1 MSTAARIP
9 VPTPTPAKEHPVA
22 TAART
27 AEVLPTSATQR
38 RFWLIDRLEG
48 PSGVYNSA
56 AALRLRGPLA
66 REHLHRA
73 FQSLVDRHEALRTVF
88 PARDGAPVQ
97 LVLPRRAF
105 ELGLTEAPD
114 ADEDTFRAL
123 AGKLAQQP
131 FDLTKG
137 PLMRAELIALGPEEH
152 LLVVVLQHIVVDR
165 WSFGLLMSELSE
177 SYAALVEQR
186 PARLPELPL
195 RYADH
200 VATRQALLDGALGD
214 RLLAYWRGQLAD
226 APAALE
232 LPGDRPRPPVR
243 SFRGDSVPVR
253 LEAATSQAVRDLCG
267 TAGATPFMVLLA
279 AFQAVLARHADTRD
293 VAVVTGPATRAPGT
307 ELLVGSLINTVVL
320 RTSLAGDPTFA
331 ELVER
336 VRGTA
341 LDAFDHQELPFDRLV
356 EELAPSRD
364 LSRNPLAQVGF
375 VLQNAPAT
383 TPTLTGLAVEPV
395 PVARNNAHLD
405 LDLQLVEE
413 NGCFTGFA
421 EFALDLFDAP
431 TIARLLGHWTTL
443 LGAAVRAPGTRLSAL
458 PMLTAAELEQEL
470 HGWNDTDGPFPTG
483 LRVDQL
489 FARQAALTPDA
500 PAVIDAAGTLDYRTM
515 NAWAARIAHRLRRAG
530 VGPDVPVALCL
541 ERGAGLSAAMLGTMR
556 AGGAFLGLDPS
567 YPAER
572 LAFMLADAGPAVV
585 LAHRSTASTL
595 PPGTVPLLL
604 EEIPADG
611 PEYGRT
617 DGGGDAV
624 AGGSTTAGE
633 ANLAYLVYTSGST
646 GRPKG
651 VAVSHRAI
659 VNTFAGLARSH
670 GFGPGDRMT
679 ALFSPGFDATVHDCL
694 APLVAGAT
702 VVFPAQGM
710 VRDPRHW
717 AELIGRHQVTVWAMA
732 PAGTEAMLAAAE
744 EHDLPLD
751 SLRTVMVGGDV
762 MPPAL
767 PRRMRH
773 AAPGCRVINIGG
785 VAEAAFCNNEY
796 LVPEDAGIG
805 PVPYGRPLLNQ
816 RLLVLD
822 ELLRPVPAGVRGE
835 LCVAGE
841 GLARGYLG
849 RPGLT
854 AERFLPHPYG
864 RVPGERLYRTG
875 DLARRRADG
884 ELELLGRADNQV
896 KIRGFRVEPGE
907 VTGVLLGHPA
917 VADAAVVARETTSGD
932 RCLAA
937 YWVPA
942 ASPDGVPVSG
952 TELAAWL
959 RELLPGHMVPTLW
972 TELAALPL
980 SPNGKVDRAALPTP
994 TLVEGTADRLAPRT
1008 PDEAALAEIWQR
1020 LLERPEVGVLDD
1032 FFAVGGHSL
1041 LANRLVS
1048 AVRAEFGVDVRLR
1061 EVFAAPTVAAQ
1072 AALVGRLRSAGGP
1085 AAVAP
1090 LPPITPADRSR
1101 PLPLSFA
1108 QQRMWLFDRFAPG
1121 NPAYHVPTAVRIGG
1135 DLDPVALADALLALM
1150 ARHEVLRTVVSEK
1163 DGAPI
1168 QRVLPIDEAPLTV
1181 RRPGSG
1187 ERAEDLVD
1195 AFVTVPFDLAAEAP
1209 LRALLL
1215 RTGPAE
1221 HLLVLVIHHIAVDG
1235 WSMGVLVE
1243 DLAALYDGH
1252 ALPPLSVRY
1261 ADYAVWQ
1268 ADRAAEGRWTEQLE
1282 HWRGRLAGPLPVLE
1296 LPTDRPRPAT
1306 PSLAG
1311 AAHEFTLSAELT
1323 ERLRALGARHGATLF
1338 MVLLAGYQ
1346 TLLGRLSG
1354 TEDVIVGTPVAGRG
1368 QRELDGLVGCFVN
1381 SLALRGDLS
1390 GDPAFAELL
1399 ERTRDRALTDFD
1411 CQDVP
1416 FEQVLDAVGADRDPA
1431 RHPVFQ
1437 TMLTLQNA
1445 RPPRTGFDGLDVE
1458 PVAART
1464 ASCLMDLMFTATER
1478 DGRLAFTVEYATDL
1492 FDEESVVRLAHR
1504 FGVLLEAA
1512 ADAPHTALSRLPLLD
1527 DAERRTVLTDWNA
1540 TARPL
1545 PAGGLHDLVAAA
1557 AARTPDAPALEH
1569 EGRTTSYAALEAAA
1583 ERCAT
1588 RLRSL
1593 GVGGQS
1599 VVAVHAA
1606 PTPQLV
1612 TALLGVLKA
1621 GAAFTTL
1628 DPALPEQRLR
1638 LLLELSGAQLVL
1650 TDGSLSGG
1658 LLDSVPVA
1666 PIEVPADAA
1675 ADTPARAA
1683 TGTGTSPDAL
1693 ACVFFTSG
1701 TTGAP
1706 KGSMFTHRGL
1716 VNFTL
1721 AMAGEFRL
1729 APGDRFL
1736 QLASTGFDVL
1746 LEELFPALAVG
1757 ATVVLPGA
1765 RLLAEGVD
1773 LTRYLAE
1780 HRITGLELTTAYWH
1794 DWTAELQRTGAALP
1808 PDLRFVAMGGERV
1821 RRDRLAAWQR
1831 LGVPLVHVYG
1841 LTEVTCTSTTR
1852 RVDAEPVTGDGLPIG
1867 RPLANTTVYL
1877 LDAAGAPVPI
1887 GSPGELHLG
1896 GVGLARGY
1904 LGRPGLTAERFV
1916 PDPFGE
1922 PGARLYRTGDLA
1934 RHRADGEVEF
1944 IGRADQQVKI
1954 RGHRIEPG
1962 EVEAQLARLPEVG
1975 AAAVVVR
1982 EDEPGEK
1989 RLVGYVVAAPGT
2001 EPDAF
2006 ELRAALRERLP
2017 ASLVPSS
2024 IVLLPALPLNGNGKL
2039 DRGALPRPG
2048 RAELTGAEA
2057 VAPRTPAEA
2066 EIAELAGELLGLPA
2080 VGVHDN
2086 LFDLGLHSLLA
2097 ARFAAR
2103 VRESCQVEVPLRV
2116 FYEAPTVGEL
2126 ALRVVQ
2132 LQAEGT
2138 DQDELLRLL
2147 AEVEAEEGPMT
2158 A

>member
-1 MSTAARIP
+1 MATTAHT
-9 VPTPTPAKEHPVA
+9 V
-22 TAART
+22 
-27 AEVLPTSATQR
+27 EVLPTSAAQR

-48 PSGVYNSA
+48 PSGVYNTA
-56 AALRLRGPLA
+56 AALRLRGPLVTA
-66 REHLHRA
+66 HLERA
-73 FQSLVDRHEALRTVF
+73 FQLLVDRHEALRTVF

-105 ELGLTEAPD
+105 ELGRTGAAAAGTATEEEA
-114 ADEDTFRAL
+114 RAL
-123 AGKLAQQP
+123 TGRLAEQP
-131 FDLTKG
+131 FDLAKG
-137 PLMRAELIALGPEEH
+137 PLMRAELIGLGPGEH
-152 LLVVVLQHIVVDR
+152 LLVVVLHHIVVDR

-177 SYAALVEQR
+177 CYAALAEQR
-186 PARLPELPL
+186 PVRLPELPV

-200 VATRQALLDGALGD
+200 VAGRQALLDGGLGD
-214 RLLAYWRGQLAD
+214 RLLAYWRGQLAG
-226 APAALE
+226 APEALE
-232 LPGDRPRPPVR
+232 IPGDRPRPPVR
-243 SFRGDSVPVR
+243 SFRGASVPVR
-253 LEAATSQAVRDLCG
+253 LDAAASQAVRDLCKS
-267 TAGATPFMVLLA
+267 AGATPFMVLLA
-279 AFQAVLARHADTRD
+279 AFQAVLARHAGAAEVV
-293 VAVVTGPATRAPGT
+293 VATGPATRAPGT
-307 ELLVGSLINTVVL
+307 EALVGSLVNTVLL

-383 TPTLTGLAVEPV
+383 TPALRGLAVEPV
-395 PVARNNAHLD
+395 PVARDSAHMD
-405 LDLQLVEE
+405 LDLQLTEE
-413 NGCFTGFA
+413 EGCFTGFA

-431 TIARLLGHWTTL
+431 TVARLLGHWTTL
-443 LGAAVRAPGTRLSAL
+443 LGAAARTPGTRLSAL
-458 PMLTAAELEQEL
+458 PMLTEAELEREL
-470 HGWNDTDGPFPTG
+470 HTWNDTDGAFPAG

-489 FARQAALTPDA
+489 FARQAARTPDA
-500 PAVIDAAGTLDYRTM
+500 VAVIDAAGTLDYRSLD
-515 NAWAARIAHRLRRAG
+515 AWAGRIAHRLHRAG

-556 AGGAFLGLDPS
+556 AGAAFLGLDPS
-567 YPAER
+567 YPADR
-572 LAFMLADAGPAVV
+572 LAFMLADAAPAVV
-585 LAHRSTASTL
+585 LAHRSTAGAL
-595 PPGTVPLLL
+595 PPGTEVLML
-604 EEIPADG
+604 EEIPDDG
-611 PEYGRT
+611 PEFGRT
-617 DGGGDAV
+617 GTEGGAA
-624 AGGSTTAGE
+624 AGESTTAGE

-651 VAVSHRAI
+651 VAVSHRSI

-670 GFGPGDRMT
+670 GFGPGDRMI
-679 ALFSPGFDATVHDCL
+679 ALHSPSFDPAVHDCL

-702 VVFPAQGM
+702 AVFPAQSA

-717 AELIGRHQVTVWAMA
+717 AELVAGHRVTVWSMG

-744 EHDLPLD
+744 EHGLALD
-751 SLRTVMVGGDV
+751 SLRTVMIGGDV
-762 MPPAL
+762 LPPAL
-767 PRRMRH
+767 PPRLRA
-773 AAPGCRVINIGG
+773 AAPGCRVVNSAG

-796 LVPEDAGIG
+796 LVPEDAGNGG

-822 ELLRPVPAGVRGE
+822 ALLRPVPVGVPGE

-854 AERFLPHPYG
+854 AERFVPHPHG

-884 ELELLGRADNQV
+884 ELELLGRSDNQV

-907 VTGVLLGHPA
+907 VTGVLLGHPD
-917 VADAAVVARETTSGD
+917 VADAVVVARGSGPGE
-932 RCLAA
+932 RRLAA
-937 YWVPA
+937 YWVLA
-942 ASPDGVPVSG
+942 ARPDGAPVTG
-952 TELAAWL
+952 AELAGWL
-959 RELLPGHMVPTLW
+959 RERLPAHLVPALW

-980 SPNGKVDRAALPTP
+980 SPNGKVDRAALPEP
-994 TLVEGTADRLAPRT
+994 AAAADTADRVAPRT
-1008 PDEAALAEIWQR
+1008 ADEAAVAAIWQR
-1020 LLERPEVGVLDD
+1020 LLELPEVGVLDD
-1032 FFAVGGHSL
+1032 FFALGGHSL

-1048 AVRAEFGVDVRLR
+1048 ALRAEFDVEVRLR
-1061 EVFAAPTVAAQ
+1061 EVFAATTVAAQ
-1072 AALVGRLRSAGGP
+1072 AALVARPRSAEGP
-1085 AAVAP
+1085 ESTAP
-1090 LPPITPADRSR
+1090 LPPVTPADRSR

-1135 DLDPVALADALLALM
+1135 DLDPVALAAALGALM
-1150 ARHEVLRTVVSEK
+1150 ARHEVLRTVLPET
-1163 DGAPI
+1163 DGAPE
-1168 QRVLPIDEAPLTV
+1168 QRVLPPGDAPLTV
-1181 RRPGSG
+1181 RELADG

-1195 AFVTVPFDLAAEAP
+1195 AFVTRPFDLAAEAP

-1215 RTGPAE
+1215 RTAPAE
-1221 HLLVLVIHHIAVDG
+1221 HLLVLVIHHIALDG

-1252 ALPPLSVRY
+1252 DLPPLPVQY
-1261 ADYAVWQ
+1261 ADYARWQ
-1268 ADRAAEGRWTEQLE
+1268 ADRAAEGRWTAQLE
-1282 HWRGRLAGPLPVLE
+1282 HWRGRLTGPLPALE

-1311 AAHEFTLSAELT
+1311 AVHEFTLPAELT
-1323 ERLRALGARHGATLF
+1323 DRLRALGARHGATLF

-1354 TEDVIVGTPVAGRG
+1354 SDDVVVGTPVAGRG

-1399 ERTRDRALTDFD
+1399 ERTRDRALADLD

-1416 FEQVLDAVGADRDPA
+1416 FEQVLDAVGAERDPA

-1437 TMLTLQNA
+1437 TMLTLQSA
-1445 RPPRTGFDGLDVE
+1445 RPPRAGFEGLDVE
-1458 PVAART
+1458 PVDAQT
-1464 ASCLMDLMFTATER
+1464 GSCLMDLMFTAAER

-1492 FDEESVVRLAHR
+1492 FDARSVVRLAHR
-1504 FGVLLEAA
+1504 FAVLLEAA
-1512 ADAPHTALSRLPLLD
+1512 AAAPHTALSRLPLLD
-1527 DAERRTVLTDWNA
+1527 AAERRTALTDWNA
-1540 TARPL
+1540 TARPV
-1545 PAGGLHDLVAAA
+1545 PHGGLHDLVAAA
-1557 AARTPDAPALEH
+1557 AARTPGAPALEH
-1569 EGRTTSYAALEAAA
+1569 EGRTTSYAELEAAA

-1588 RLRSL
+1588 RLRAL
-1593 GVGGQS
+1593 GIGAES

-1628 DPALPEQRLR
+1628 DPALPGQRLR

-1650 TDGSLSGG
+1650 SDGTEAGG
-1658 LLDSVPVA
+1658 VLDGVPVA
-1666 PIEVPADAA
+1666 PIETAA
-1675 ADTPARAA
+1675 APDGNAPTTGAA
-1683 TGTGTSPDAL
+1683 TPPSAL

-1701 TTGAP
+1701 TTGSP

-1721 AMAGEFRL
+1721 AMAEEFRL

-1746 LEELFPALAVG
+1746 LEELFPALAAG

-1765 RLLAEGVD
+1765 RLLADGVD
-1773 LTRYLAE
+1773 LTGYLAE

-1794 DWTAELQRTGAALP
+1794 DWAAELERTGAALP
-1808 PDLRFVAMGGERV
+1808 ADLRFVAMGGERV

-1852 RVDAEPVTGDGLPIG
+1852 RVDGDPVDGDGLPIG

-1877 LDAAGAPVPI
+1877 LDPAGAPVPI

-1896 GVGLARGY
+1896 GAGLARGY

-1916 PDPFGE
+1916 PDPYGE

-1962 EVEAQLARLPEVG
+1962 EVEARLAERPEVG

-2001 EPDAF
+2001 EPDVFA
-2006 ELRAALRERLP
+2006 LRAALRERLP
-2017 ASLVPSS
+2017 EYLVPSS

-2048 RAELTGAEA
+2048 RAELTGAAA
-2057 VAPRTPAEA
+2057 VAPRTPAET

-2103 VRESCQVEVPLRV
+2103 VRETCRVEVPLRV
-2116 FYEAPTVGEL
+2116 FYEAPTVAEL
-2126 ALRVVQ
+2126 ALRIVQ
-2132 LQAEGT
+2132 LQAEET
-2138 DQDELLRLL
+2138 DPDELLRLL
-2147 AEVEAEEGPMT
+2147 AELEAEEGLT
-2158 A
+2158 TT